1 LGPSHNIHLGALTS
15 AIQINRI
22 PVYRQWLTKE
32 QYKGLQ
38 SGASIIQITTLN
50 YEIKPYIQ
58 SDDT

>member
-1 LGPSHNIHLGALTS
+1 LTS